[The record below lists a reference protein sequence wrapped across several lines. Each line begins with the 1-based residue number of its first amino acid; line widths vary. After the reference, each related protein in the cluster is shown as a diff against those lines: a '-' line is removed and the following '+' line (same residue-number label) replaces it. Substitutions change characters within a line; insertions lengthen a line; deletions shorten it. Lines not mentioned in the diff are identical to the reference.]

1 MAGTACPSRVLG
13 LALYFVGSVL
23 FIFAVFCVV
32 FYCCVC
38 LRLYIMYQMLS
49 VSLDCLF
56 LIAPSVFCN
65 VYIYYLWRSIKF
77 VYLHWSAF
85 NKPCGHVCVICI
97 DFISVSMCF
106 LLDYKTVLTI
116 VYILFLFLL
125 CRSLLIVII
134 RLQAIFVTCYLD
146 FVFPKIY
153 FHIFNNKSIKTML
166 LYLIL
171 LAYSDACKH

>member
-1 MAGTACPSRVLG
+1 MR
-13 LALYFVGSVL
+13 
-23 FIFAVFCVV
+23 
-32 FYCCVC
+32 
-38 LRLYIMYQMLS
+38 
-49 VSLDCLF
+49 
-56 LIAPSVFCN
+56 
-65 VYIYYLWRSIKF
+65 
-77 VYLHWSAF
+77 
-85 NKPCGHVCVICI
+85 HVCVMCI
-97 DFISVSMCF
+97 DHTSVSMCF

-134 RLQAIFVTCYLD
+134 RLQAIFVTYYLD

-153 FHIFNNKSIKTML
+153 FHIFNNNSIKTML